1 MLNDS
6 KPTPV
11 ISAGPQGVSAEAPGS
26 QQNAP
31 KHSACRCVWHALG
44 VIGATLT
51 FIRNVVANLLF
62 LLILAVLAVAWGLSS
77 SVEDQLNSMAE
88 GQTAAPA
95 KPAPG
100 LWLDLSGWLDEMPQA
115 DDSFSKMFARMQE
128 SASRSRRIG
137 LEDLEALLKSAAAD
151 PEIKTVVAD
160 MSALTLTSTEQV
172 LRLGRAF
179 DEFRSAAG
187 DDKELIV
194 SAGSY
199 TQGLYA
205 AAAHASKVVLDPLG
219 EIDLHGL
226 SLSSLYFGG
235 AVERFKLTPY
245 VFRRGSHKSAVEP
258 YERSGMSAEVKAEY
272 QGIADTLWS
281 ELEKNVA
288 AARPALKNGPLLPP
302 AQTYL
307 SMLEQARGDDATLAL
322 KRGLCDMLLT
332 PEALKAM
339 IAKEYPS
346 KDDSAEPDAVSMD
359 EYRAL
364 LRERESRI
372 DSSSRLGVIYGEGVI
387 TSYDPDPRA
396 FTPDNIGAL
405 LDRLSDDDHV
415 KGALLVLSSGGGEF
429 TASEE
434 IRRSLEKFKKDGHKL
449 VVYMADSAAS
459 GAYLA
464 ATAADRIVASPMTL
478 TGSVGVFAAGL
489 GADRLLNEYGV
500 TQDGVVTSPFAVT
513 PVAQPMPDEMK
524 KLIDLQIGHT
534 YDYFTDLVKK
544 TRPLK
549 SQDPQ
554 DFAEGR
560 VFTAEQALKLGLI
573 DEVGGYQEALA
584 ALERE
589 CGLKPDEA
597 VVRPQA
603 LTIEDSLEGLP
614 ALLLKNFGSVL
625 PEGLARELWQKALK
639 APAKASSR
647 PEIYLINELKAEL

>member
-95 KPAPG
+95 KPAPV

-245 VFRRGSHKSAVEP
+245 VFRRGSHMP
-258 YERSGMSAEVKAEY
+258 LRS
-272 QGIADTLWS
+272 
-281 ELEKNVA
+281 
-288 AARPALKNGPLLPP
+288 
-302 AQTYL
+302 
-307 SMLEQARGDDATLAL
+307 
-322 KRGLCDMLLT
+322 
-332 PEALKAM
+332 
-339 IAKEYPS
+339 
-346 KDDSAEPDAVSMD
+346 
-359 EYRAL
+359 
-364 LRERESRI
+364 
-372 DSSSRLGVIYGEGVI
+372 
-387 TSYDPDPRA
+387 
-396 FTPDNIGAL
+396 
-405 LDRLSDDDHV
+405 
-415 KGALLVLSSGGGEF
+415 
-429 TASEE
+429 
-434 IRRSLEKFKKDGHKL
+434 
-449 VVYMADSAAS
+449 
-459 GAYLA
+459 
-464 ATAADRIVASPMTL
+464 
-478 TGSVGVFAAGL
+478 
-489 GADRLLNEYGV
+489 
-500 TQDGVVTSPFAVT
+500 
-513 PVAQPMPDEMK
+513 
-524 KLIDLQIGHT
+524 
-534 YDYFTDLVKK
+534 
-544 TRPLK
+544 
-549 SQDPQ
+549 
-554 DFAEGR
+554 
-560 VFTAEQALKLGLI
+560 
-573 DEVGGYQEALA
+573 
-584 ALERE
+584 
-589 CGLKPDEA
+589 
-597 VVRPQA
+597 
-603 LTIEDSLEGLP
+603 
-614 ALLLKNFGSVL
+614 
-625 PEGLARELWQKALK
+625 
-639 APAKASSR
+639 
-647 PEIYLINELKAEL
+647 